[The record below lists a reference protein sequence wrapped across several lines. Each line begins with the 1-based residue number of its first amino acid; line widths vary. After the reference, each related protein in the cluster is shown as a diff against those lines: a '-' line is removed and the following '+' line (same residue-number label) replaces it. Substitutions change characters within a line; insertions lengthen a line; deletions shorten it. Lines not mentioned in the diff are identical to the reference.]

1 MTNKL
6 TQKTDLDKELL
17 VSIIMPTLNE
27 EAYLSKSL
35 SNIINNDFDLKKVEL
50 IIIDGG
56 SKDETISIIKSFSKK
71 ININLIICQDCSV
84 YKALNIGLSHAKGEY
99 FLRVDARS
107 LIPKDYIRKTI
118 GHFKKGI
125 QCVGGRQIQ
134 FGKTLKSKAI
144 AEVTNSFIGT
154 GGAKFR
160 ISKKSCYV
168 DSVYLG
174 VYKTDYLRYLGG
186 FEDSSK
192 YVSEDSYINYLIRK
206 NKQKVFLDS
215 SIEVKYPAKL
225 SFRDLAKQYFIY
237 GAGRCFIFKKH
248 GKLTSIRQLIPI
260 LYLITYFII
269 LFTSIINPKYLIL
282 SIFLLFI
289 HLFFI
294 VLCNI
299 SEVKRLKKLYYK
311 IVSNFI
317 IHFGWPVGFISFFIS
332 PQLHKFII
340 KSLT

>member
-6 TQKTDLDKELL
+6 TQKPDLDKELL

-35 SNIINNDFDLKKVEL
+35 SNIINNDFDLKKVEI

-56 SKDETISIIKSFSKK
+56 SKDETISIVKSFSKN
-71 ININLIICQDCSV
+71 IYINLIIQKDCSV
-84 YKALNIGLSHAKGEY
+84 YKALNIGLKYAKGKY

-107 LIPKDYIRKTI
+107 LIPKDYITKTI
-118 GHFKKGI
+118 GHFKNDI
-125 QCVGGRQIQ
+125 QCVGGRQKQ
-134 FGKTLKSKAI
+134 FGETIKSKAI

-160 ISKKSCYV
+160 TSKKSCYV

-174 VYKTDYLRYLGG
+174 VYKTDYLRNLGG
-186 FEDSSK
+186 FEDSSR

-206 NKQKVFLDS
+206 NNQKVFLDS

-225 SFRDLAKQYFIY
+225 SFRDLAKQYIIY

-248 GKLTSIRQLIPI
+248 GKFTSIRQLIPI
-260 LYLITYFII
+260 LYLITYFCI
-269 LFTSIINPKYLIL
+269 LCASLINAKYLFFGF
-282 SIFLLFI
+282 FLLLV

-294 VLCNI
+294 IIFNI
-299 SEVKRLKKLYYK
+299 LEVKNFKSLYYK
-311 IVSNFI
+311 IISNFI
-317 IHFGWPVGFISFFIS
+317 IHFGWPIGFTSFLIS
-332 PQLHKFII
+332 PQLHRII
-340 KSLT
+340 INLFK